1 MFGGVWHPKLDEAVT
16 MELAV
21 RIIVCR
27 CDVLV
32 VRSTFGNTPNVKF
45 TQRNPLSNTP
55 VNLRTIV
62 LFPCLLLCIV
72 CIERSSIVFDE
83 AAKET
88 AAQSDIDSTG
98 EPTRPS
104 MLCPT
109 G

>member
-1 MFGGVWHPKLDEAVT
+1 

-32 VRSTFGNTPNVKF
+32 VRSTFAAFGKTPNVKF
-45 TQRNPLSNTP
+45 TQRNRLRKTP
-55 VNLRTIV
+55 VDLRTIV
-62 LFPCLLLCIV
+62 LTPCLLLCIV